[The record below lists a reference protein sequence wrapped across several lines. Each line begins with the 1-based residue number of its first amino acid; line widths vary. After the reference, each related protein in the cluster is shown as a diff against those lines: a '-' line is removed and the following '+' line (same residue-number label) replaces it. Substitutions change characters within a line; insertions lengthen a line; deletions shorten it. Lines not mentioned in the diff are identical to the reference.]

1 MVTLAILL
9 ISSACFAEPLELG
22 ILREKKAIEI
32 AKINEKYVAA
42 LEKLQEKYTKAG
54 DLESALAVKAEIEK
68 SKDDIK
74 KGSGDPKSAGL
85 GNEVIGRWKYQSK
98 GGVVHY
104 RVFTEDQSFFI
115 YRGDEKLSEGKY
127 ELKSPTTAVVGKK
140 VHKLRK
146 DGKMDVEGKWV
157 AEKVAEK

>member
-68 SKDDIK
+68 SKTILK
-74 KGSGDPKSAGL
+74 RVQ
-85 GNEVIGRWKYQSK
+85 VIRRARDWGTR
-98 GGVVHY
+98 
-104 RVFTEDQSFFI
+104 
-115 YRGDEKLSEGKY
+115 
-127 ELKSPTTAVVGKK
+127 
-140 VHKLRK
+140 
-146 DGKMDVEGKWV
+146 
-157 AEKVAEK
+157 